1 MKTNIVNRI
10 ALKIKLLVEKLKQ
23 RRNTVL
29 VSNDNGFNE
38 SYEDIINENIY
49 NERLEAALA
58 KMLAESP
65 ACQAQTI
72 TLQVSDG
79 VSVSFFSGCQVAQA
93 QVLWKQQERDDSD
106 GVEGAPAPLGLL
118 ENNNKDEDSG

>member
-10 ALKIKLLVEKLKQ
+10 ALKIKLLIQKLKQ
-23 RRNTVL
+23 RRNTIL
-29 VSNDNGFNE
+29 VNNDNGFNE

-58 KMLAESP
+58 KMLAGSP
-65 ACQAQTI
+65 ACQGQTI

-79 VSVSFFSGCQVAQA
+79 VSVSFFSGCQVAQP
-93 QVLWKQQERDDSD
+93 QV
-106 GVEGAPAPLGLL
+106 V
-118 ENNNKDEDSG
+118 

>member
-1 MKTNIVNRI
+1 MTANIVNRI
-10 ALKIKLLVEKLKQ
+10 ALKIKLLIQKLKQ
-23 RRNTVL
+23 RRNTSL
-29 VSNDNGFNE
+29 ANNDNGFNE

-72 TLQVSDG
+72 RLQVSDG
-79 VSVSFFSGCQVAQA
+79 VSVSFYSGCQVASA
-93 QVLWKQQERDDSD
+93 QVVWMQQDRDNSD
-106 GVEGAPAPLGLL
+106 GVERG
-118 ENNNKDEDSG
+118 ERSSTRFIEEQQ